1 MLMFIGR
8 FVQEVDADPSSVGM
22 PGGELIQQLLDWAMM
37 VALWGSLGAILVGAA
52 MYGLAREGNSYQGA
66 HRGKTLALGGAVG
79 AILAGLGPTAVN
91 LLFDAANS

>member
-1 MLMFIGR
+1 MLMFIGK
-8 FVQEVDADPSSVGM
+8 FIQQVDADPSSAGM

>member
-1 MLMFIGR
+1 
-8 FVQEVDADPSSVGM
+8 M
-22 PGGELIQQLLDWAMM
+22 PGGDLIQQLLDWAMM
-37 VALWGSLGAILVGAA
+37 VALWGSLGAILIGAA

>member
-1 MLMFIGR
+1 
-8 FVQEVDADPSSVGM
+8 
-22 PGGELIQQLLDWAMM
+22 M